1 MKEYELLISAA
12 YKHGGQEYRNCFKEY
27 VKANNKTEAK
37 AAMKKE
43 LAADGYIKIS
53 IYEVREIAA

>member
-27 VKANNKTEAK
+27 VRANSVKEAK
-37 AAMKKE
+37 AAIKKE
-43 LAADGYIKIS
+43 LAADGYIKINV
-53 IYEVREIAA
+53 YEVHEIAA